1 MISKKE
7 KILITGASGLIGSN
21 LVINLSNAGYEVL
34 GVDSKNDLRITSNAF
49 NLFNEFKPTMVFH
62 LAAKVG
68 GIHANSNFKAEFYS
82 DNILINTNIVNA
94 CINNNVE
101 YIFAMGTGCA
111 YPKRLEDQI
120 LFEKDFLDGVPEITN
135 DAYAYAKR
143 GLLVHLKSLEES
155 NLIKYTYCLPANI
168 YGPFDNFHPLN
179 SHVVPGLIR
188 RFCDSVDQNL
198 NEIYIWGDGTAKRD
212 FLYID
217 DCISAMIKLAEHQFC
232 GSVNVSSNTLTSI
245 KDLAN
250 ILKKETN
257 FRGTLK
263 FDQTKLSGQSQRIMD
278 SSKMAKLGWTSETTL
293 SEGLKKTIKWFREN
307 RSSIREK

>member
-120 LFEKDFLDGVPEITN
+120 LFEKD
-135 DAYAYAKR
+135 
-143 GLLVHLKSLEES
+143 
-155 NLIKYTYCLPANI
+155 
-168 YGPFDNFHPLN
+168 
-179 SHVVPGLIR
+179 
-188 RFCDSVDQNL
+188 
-198 NEIYIWGDGTAKRD
+198 
-212 FLYID
+212 
-217 DCISAMIKLAEHQFC
+217 
-232 GSVNVSSNTLTSI
+232 
-245 KDLAN
+245 
-250 ILKKETN
+250 
-257 FRGTLK
+257 
-263 FDQTKLSGQSQRIMD
+263 
-278 SSKMAKLGWTSETTL
+278 
-293 SEGLKKTIKWFREN
+293 
-307 RSSIREK
+307 